1 MQSTVAGFCSWK
13 MFKVETDL
21 VADEKRKNEK
31 KICTDDNRGWGESI
45 VGNANVTGESYSV

>member
-1 MQSTVAGFCSWK
+1 

-31 KICTDDNRGWGESI
+31 KYVQMKIEVGESQ
-45 VGNANVTGESYSV
+45 

>member
-31 KICTDDNRGWGESI
+31 KNVQMKIEVGESQ
-45 VGNANVTGESYSV
+45 

>member
-1 MQSTVAGFCSWK
+1 

-31 KICTDDNRGWGESI
+31 KNVQMKIEVGESQ
-45 VGNANVTGESYSV
+45 

>member
-1 MQSTVAGFCSWK
+1 MQSTVAGYCSWK

-31 KICTDDNRGWGESI
+31 KYYVQMKIEVGESQ
-45 VGNANVTGESYSV
+45 

>member
-1 MQSTVAGFCSWK
+1 ME

-31 KICTDDNRGWGESI
+31 YVQMKIEVGESQ
-45 VGNANVTGESYSV
+45 